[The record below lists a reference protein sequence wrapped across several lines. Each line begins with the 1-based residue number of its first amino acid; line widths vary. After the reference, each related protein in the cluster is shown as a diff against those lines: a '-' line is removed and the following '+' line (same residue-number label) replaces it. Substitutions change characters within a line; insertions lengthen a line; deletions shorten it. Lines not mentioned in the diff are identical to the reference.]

1 MVLFIRKLREI
12 LDSCKD
18 CEGKY
23 ELVPISGKKAPMG
36 ERDGRDQNGIADV
49 LVRIH
54 TDQKLQLEDED
65 ANPES

>member
-1 MVLFIRKLREI
+1 MVLFIRKLQEI

-23 ELVPISGKKAPMG
+23 ELVPISGGRAPRN

-54 TDQKLQLEDED
+54 QDPNLQME
-65 ANPES
+65 N